1 MSTFSEI
8 DYRLLFPGCRIV
20 KSDASFVID
29 GHGCHSSGVIILKN
43 ISSTPQSSTDDL
55 VIN

>member
-20 KSDASFVID
+20 ESDASFVID
-29 GHGCHSSGVIILKN
+29 DHGCHSSGVIILKN
-43 ISSTPQSSTDDL
+43 ISTKPQSSTDDL